1 MLYVLIALYG
11 CNFFLCTSVQFNYL
25 FYISVIV
32 FIKPK
37 VPGVLVN
44 FEPQSV
50 AGWIADGCYC
60 GVFVGD
66 E

>member
-1 MLYVLIALYG
+1 MVVIFVCVLVYSLII
-11 CNFFLCTSVQFNYL
+11 SDI
-25 FYISVIV
+25 YISVIV
-32 FIKPK
+32 LIKPN
-37 VPGVLVN
+37 VPCILVN

>member
-1 MLYVLIALYG
+1 MVVIFVCVLVYILII
-11 CNFFLCTSVQFNYL
+11 SDI
-25 FYISVIV
+25 YISVIV
-32 FIKPK
+32 FIKPN
-37 VPGVLVN
+37 VPGILVN

>member
-1 MLYVLIALYG
+1 MVVIFVCVLVYSLII
-11 CNFFLCTSVQFNYL
+11 SDI
-25 FYISVIV
+25 YISVIV
-32 FIKPK
+32 FIKPN
-37 VPGVLVN
+37 VPGILVN